1 MGEIIRRN
9 LDEQTAKAYAYS
21 EIVEAGGFV
30 YLTFCVGNVGQSVEM
45 QVHGALDHMEQRLK
59 MVGLTLQD
67 VVKVDVLMK
76 DPWNIPP
83 MEKVFRERFGEDHL
97 PARKTIA
104 TEFAHRGGENGLQ
117 VQIDAIAYR
126 GNKE

>member
-1 MGEIIRRN
+1 MTEIIRRN
-9 LDEQTAKAYAYS
+9 LDEQTAKEYAYS

-30 YLTFCVGNVGQSVEM
+30 FLTFCVGNVGQSVEM
-45 QVHGALDHMEQRLK
+45 QVHGALNHMDQRLK
-59 MVGLTLQD
+59 LVGLELKD
-67 VVKVDVLMK
+67 VVKVDVMMK
-76 DPWNIPP
+76 DPWNIPA
-83 MEKVFRERFGEDHL
+83 MEKVFAQRFGEHL

-126 GNKE
+126 GK